1 MPKRII
7 HSIAALILCASAC
20 QAKELSLSD
29 LAPGRYGYVDPKTGL
44 RGSYYVPNP
53 DAPNEKFSSSREKPL
68 PLEYLP
74 LVLREDA
81 KGDDADAVKPSA
93 KSDTRKSE
101 SKSSVKDSQPTSRNS
116 KSKPKGESAG
126 NATATPSINIG
137 GSSPSDPL
145 ATQGKDEPK
154 TDENALQVDL
164 PKDSPTPKK
173 AEAKSKPAAVP
184 KEKHEKA
191 PKPAADESKAKKW
204 LTSPFHAGK
213 GLFKGVGRTF
223 GSGYDFLF
231 DSEGGSSS
239 PSKGK

>member
-1 MPKRII
+1 MPKKII
-7 HSIAALILCASAC
+7 HSIVALILCTSAC

-93 KSDTRKSE
+93 KSDSRKSD
-101 SKSSVKDSQPTSRNS
+101 SRSSAKDADATSS
-116 KSKPKGESAG
+116 KSKPKTESAG
-126 NATATPSINIG
+126 STTPSINVG

-154 TDENALQVDL
+154 ADASALQVDL
-164 PKDSPTPKK
+164 PKDSQTLKTTEP
-173 AEAKSKPAAVP
+173 KSKPAASP
-184 KEKHEKA
+184 KVKHERA
-191 PKPAADESKAKKW
+191 PKPEGDESKAKKW

-223 GSGYDFLF
+223 GSGYDYLF
-231 DSEGGSSS
+231 DSQTGSST